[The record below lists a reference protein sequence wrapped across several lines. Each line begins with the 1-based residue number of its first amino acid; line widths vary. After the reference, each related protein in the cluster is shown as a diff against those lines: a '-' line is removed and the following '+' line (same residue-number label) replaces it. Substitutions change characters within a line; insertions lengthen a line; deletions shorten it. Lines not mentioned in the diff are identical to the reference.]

1 MPVYHEARLASL
13 ALYQQA
19 LRTAERVKTLIR
31 EIDDLSREVH
41 QHLDD
46 LDIIIEEIQGNKPH
60 VPCAVE
66 NDSRCLATVQNAA
79 GNLPAPSPLPIRS
92 IPRVTRGRAS

>member
-1 MPVYHEARLASL
+1 MPAHREARLASL

-31 EIDDLSREVH
+31 EIDDISREVH

-60 VPCAVE
+60 GPCAVE
-66 NDSRCLATVQNAA
+66 QDSRCLATVQSAA
-79 GNLPAPSPLPIRS
+79 GKLPAPSPLPIRS
-92 IPRVTRGRAS
+92 TPRVTRGS